1 MQVDNLHEEI
11 VFDKSTRRNGCFF
24 TTKTMPAQVT
34 LVGQNPSCAGVKRVL
49 CGRAVGV
56 CTSHVSHCRTV
67 SLTTGSLFSFVVE
80 RDFSVGFLVNLDV
93 SVHVDFFHDPGF
105 ALQLTLHL
113 EFVETVTS
121 VHAA

>member
-1 MQVDNLHEEI
+1 
-11 VFDKSTRRNGCFF
+11 
-24 TTKTMPAQVT
+24 MPAQVT

-105 ALQLTLHL
+105 ALQLALHL